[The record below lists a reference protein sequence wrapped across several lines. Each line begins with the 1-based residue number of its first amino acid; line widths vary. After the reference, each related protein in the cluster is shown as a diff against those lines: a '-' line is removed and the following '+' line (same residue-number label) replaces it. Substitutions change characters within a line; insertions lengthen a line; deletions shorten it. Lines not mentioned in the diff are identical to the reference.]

1 MTHSRTL
8 TLILGASLLL
18 AAGAAWAQDAV
29 VNLTLKD
36 AIRQVVQN
44 NPDVRVE
51 LYNPAVAEAELRR
64 DLAIFDP
71 VLSLQTAYQRTNN
84 PSATTTLFGV
94 PREDTVLLDAGVSKL
109 LPSGGTVGVTMN
121 NSWNKISGVPNAMVP
136 EYYESNLLLTLS
148 QPLLKNFG
156 RESTELTISVARFN
170 KEGSLDVFKAKLSQA
185 VAQLRNDYFKLYALR
200 EDLEVRRTSLALASR
215 ILDETRARVKA
226 GVLPAM
232 EILNAEFSVATREK
246 DVIDAERLLKDQM
259 DVIRY
264 ELQLTEAGDIVTA
277 DLPERGAYPI
287 SEGEEL
293 KRAVAARPE
302 LLAQRVTV
310 QANDLQRRVAHNRVL
325 PDLNLN
331 ASAGVAGLDEHLSRE
346 LGNMASAQH
355 PAWSVGLQ
363 FNYPLGNRAAEND
376 YIRSKLILEQSQA
389 QLKAQESSIE
399 NEVKAAIRAVR
410 TSYKQIDVTDR
421 GRAYAEE
428 RLRSFIKKNA
438 VGLATTKDV
447 FDVENDLVAAKGN
460 QIQALADYNNAI
472 TALWLATGEILERQG
487 IRVTAQ
493 DADAL
498 YQKNK

>member
-1 MTHSRTL
+1 
-8 TLILGASLLL
+8 
-18 AAGAAWAQDAV
+18 
-29 VNLTLKD
+29 
-36 AIRQVVQN
+36 
-44 NPDVRVE
+44 
-51 LYNPAVAEAELRR
+51 
-64 DLAIFDP
+64 
-71 VLSLQTAYQRTNN
+71 
-84 PSATTTLFGV
+84 
-94 PREDTVLLDAGVSKL
+94 
-109 LPSGGTVGVTMN
+109 
-121 NSWNKISGVPNAMVP
+121 MVP